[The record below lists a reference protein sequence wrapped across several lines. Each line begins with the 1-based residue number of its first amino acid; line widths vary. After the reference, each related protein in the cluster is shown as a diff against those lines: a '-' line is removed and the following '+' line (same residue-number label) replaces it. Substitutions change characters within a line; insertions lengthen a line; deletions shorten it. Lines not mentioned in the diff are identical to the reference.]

1 MGMDCSNGYEDLV
14 AEEDLAQGIAR
25 VRWAQGDGIAAQGFG
40 DAKGFAAIAEPALG
54 LDLTHLQPG
63 RILDRR
69 QSFGKRN
76 RTWAITGNGRV
87 EAERVVRTHQ
97 VVTVAEAIEL
107 ALAMLEAGEGEVAQ
121 DFELKRAMEAL
132 VLALGLRMI
141 RTTVADSDAEPNQPQ
156 GKGGERVIRLRAPWS
171 AVVHQHRGR
180 QAIAAKGVDEQRAY
194 GFATLVGAGL
204 KHQREPR
211 MVVEHGQRM
220 AAGAVEAREVA
231 LEVHLPQLV
240 GDRALKALKGMR
252 RRRSLIEQTMA
263 AQDTGDSARRELGA
277 ALEQQPSGQLASA
290 PTAEHF
296 ASNSEHMLFDLGPG
310 PHRRASR
317 PARVILKT
325 AAAFQGVTLQ
335 PLVAGLRREP
345 EAPAELAPIS
355 AHLHR
360 QLHKLLT
367 QQHPGNLPPRH
378 PAHLPLEKQHAA

>member
-14 AEEDLAQGIAR
+14 AEEDLTQGIACVR
-25 VRWAQGDGIAAQGFG
+25 VAQGDGIAAQGFG
-40 DAKGFAAIAEPALG
+40 DAEGFAAIAEPALG
-54 LDLTHLQPG
+54 LDLTHLKLR

-69 QSFGKRN
+69 QSFGKRK
-76 RTWAITGNGRV
+76 RTWAITGNGSI

-97 VVTVAEAIEL
+97 VVAVAEAIEL
-107 ALAMLEAGEGEVAQ
+107 ALAVLEAGEVEVAQ

-156 GKGGERVIRLRAPWS
+156 AKGGERVISLRAPRS
-171 AVVHQHRGR
+171 AVVHQNRGR
-180 QAIAAKGVDEQRAY
+180 QAIAAKGVDEHGAY

-204 KHQREPR
+204 KHQREAR

-220 AAGAVEAREVA
+220 AAGAIEEGEVA

-240 GDRALKALKGMR
+240 GYRSLKALKGTR

-263 AQDTGDSARRELGA
+263 AQDTADSARREFGA
-277 ALEQQPSGQLASA
+277 ALEDQPSGHLASA
-290 PTAEHF
+290 PTAKHP
-296 ASNSEHMLFDLGPG
+296 ASYSEHMLFEVRRGE
-310 PHRRASR
+310 HRAAWR
-317 PARVILKT
+317 PPRVILET

-335 PLVAGLRREP
+335 PLVAGLRRDPEP
-345 EAPAELAPIS
+345 PAELAPIS
-355 AHLHR
+355 ALLHR
-360 QLHKLLT
+360 QLHKLLA

-378 PAHLPLEKQHAA
+378 PAHLPLEIQHAA